1 MPYRSFSSYNLSR
14 PAYWKLFLHLPRLIR
29 LVARLLKDRRV
40 PFLGKLS
47 FALALAYVLWPMDL
61 IPELLIPVIGSL
73 DDLAVLIVGVRI
85 LLFFTPRTVL
95 EEHLTEISFP
105 PNR

>member
-1 MPYRSFSSYNLSR
+1 MPYRSFSSYNLSG
-14 PAYWKLFLHLPRLIR
+14 PTSWKLFLHLPRLIR
-29 LVARLLKDRRV
+29 LVVRLLKDRRV
-40 PFLGKLS
+40 PFLGKLF

-85 LLFFTPRTVL
+85 LLFFTPRAVL
-95 EEHLTEISFP
+95 EEHLTEITFP

>member
-1 MPYRSFSSYNLSR
+1 
-14 PAYWKLFLHLPRLIR
+14 
-29 LVARLLKDRRV
+29 
-40 PFLGKLS
+40 
-47 FALALAYVLWPMDL
+47 MDL